1 MIVAAGL
8 TPAWQQIL
16 RFDRLLVGEVNRA
29 VEAAWCASGKVL
41 NVGIAAA
48 RLGADCRTL
57 SPAGGAAGEAMRQ
70 QCAELGVAVEW
81 IAAAEP
87 TRVCTTL
94 LDAASGATTE
104 LVENAK
110 PLTGGE
116 LQAYRDAYARVAPSA
131 TTVVWTGS
139 LPTGTPKTFYR
150 DLLEFTSGQ
159 IVVDARGPEL
169 QALLD
174 APRKPFVVKPNREEL
189 GQTVGRVLEDDD
201 DLHRAMRELND
212 RGANWVVVSQGPGA
226 VWASSRVGL
235 WRAVPPRATHVVNPI
250 GCGDCLAAGI
260 AVGLDRGLDFPA
272 ALRLGIAAA
281 GDNLATLHPAR
292 IDRANVERLAM
303 SVAVE
308 SVATR

>member
-16 RFDRLLVGEVNRA
+16 RFERLQVGEVNRA

-41 NVGIAAA
+41 NVGIAAS

-57 SPAGGAAGEAMRQ
+57 SPAGGIAGEAMRR

-81 IAAAEP
+81 VSAAEP

-94 LDAASGATTE
+94 LDVATGATTE

-110 PLTGGE
+110 PLSTAE
-116 LQAYRDAYARVAPSA
+116 LQAFRDVYSQIARSA
-131 TTVVWTGS
+131 TTAVWTGS
-139 LPTGTPKTFYR
+139 LPAGAPKTFYR
-150 DLLEFTSGQ
+150 ELLEFTPGR

-169 QALLD
+169 HALLD
-174 APRKPFVVKPNREEL
+174 APQKPFVVKPNREEL
-189 GQTVGRVLEDDD
+189 FQTVGRPLTDDA
-201 DLHRAMRELND
+201 DLHCAMRQLNE
-212 RGANWVVVSQGPGA
+212 RGATWVVVSQGPQA
-226 VWASSRVGL
+226 VWASTHDAL
-235 WRAVPPRATHVVNPI
+235 WRATPPRVERVVNPI

-260 AVGLDRGLDFPA
+260 AVGLDSGRDFQE

-281 GDNLATLHPAR
+281 SDNLATLHPAR
-292 IDRANVERLAM
+292 IDRAAVERIAA
-303 SVAVE
+303 SVSLERVK
-308 SVATR
+308 

>member
-16 RFDRLLVGEVNRA
+16 RFERLQIGEVNRA
-29 VEAAWCASGKVL
+29 AEAAWCASGKVL

-57 SPAGGAAGEAMRQ
+57 SPAGGAAGESMRR
-70 QCAELGVAVEW
+70 QCDELGAAVEW
-81 IAAAEP
+81 IVAAEP

-94 LDAASGATTE
+94 LDAATGATTE

-110 PLTGGE
+110 PLTAAE
-116 LQAYRDAYARVAPSA
+116 LEAFRNAYARAAKSA
-131 TTVVWTGS
+131 TTAVWTGS
-139 LPTGTPKTFYR
+139 LPVGTPKTFYC

-174 APRKPFVVKPNREEL
+174 APQKPFVVKPNREEL
-189 GQTVGRVLEDDD
+189 AQTVGRPLTNDD
-201 DLHRAMRELND
+201 DLRLAMRELND
-212 RGANWVVVSQGPGA
+212 RGATWVVVSQGPNA
-226 VWASSRVGL
+226 VWASSQNGL
-235 WRAVPPRATHVVNPI
+235 WRAVPPRAERVVNPI

-260 AVGLDRGLDFPA
+260 AVGLDRGSDFLD
-272 ALRLGIAAA
+272 ALKLGIAAA
-281 GDNLATLHPAR
+281 GDNLSTLHPAR
-292 IDRANVERLAM
+292 IDRRNVERLA
-303 SVAVE
+303 SQVVVE
-308 SVATR
+308 RFATS